1 MNFIWDKITEW
12 LKGLLVGGIVSNL
25 SGLFDSIN
33 TRVADVASTVG
44 KTPQAWNGSIFSMI
58 KSLSENVVVPIAGII
73 LTFVMCLELI
83 QLLIDRNNMHDFET
97 FIFFKWVFKGYM
109 IWAERNNIDAKA
121 QSIIFLKEHNIGSIE
136 ELEDQIDALRSER
149 NALHSSIREKKNRMK
164 EINELR
170 QAIRDYRRTKDVY
183 AQYKA
188 SGWSPKFYNEHRKDI
203 EAHKKAK
210 AVYSSVDGKMPTLK
224 ELSAEY
230 DALKAEK
237 ENDDAALEE
246 LKPQLTTLNH
256 IKYNFDV
263 LERDYLPEEQDLRR
277 DEHQER

>member
-1 MNFIWDKITEW
+1 MVRKVE
-12 LKGLLVGGIVSNL
+12 GYIV
-25 SGLFDSIN
+25 
-33 TRVADVASTVG
+33 
-44 KTPQAWNGSIFSMI
+44 
-58 KSLSENVVVPIAGII
+58 
-73 LTFVMCLELI
+73 
-83 QLLIDRNNMHDFET
+83 
-97 FIFFKWVFKGYM
+97 
-109 IWAERNNIDAKA
+109 WAERNNIDAKA

-136 ELEDQIDALRSER
+136 ELDDQISALKSER
-149 NALHSSIREKKNRMK
+149 NVLHAAIRQKQNRMK
-164 EINELR
+164 EINQLR
-170 QAIRDYRRTKDVY
+170 QAIRNYRRTKDVY

-203 EAHKKAK
+203 ESHKKAQ

-237 ENDDAALEE
+237 ESDDAALEE

-263 LERDYLPEEQDLRR
+263 LERDYLPEEKDFRR
-277 DEHQER
+277 EEHQER